1 MLAHPNRFLMPSSF
15 MNESEQARVQ
25 QIDEEIG
32 RLERDYAHR
41 EAYGDAGPK
50 LQQLL
55 RTIAILRHERE
66 ALTSTHIQS

>member
-1 MLAHPNRFLMPSSF
+1 MTETELTRL
-15 MNESEQARVQ
+15 Q
-25 QIDEEIG
+25 QIDDEIG

-55 RTIAILRHERE
+55 RSIAILRRERQS
-66 ALTSTHIQS
+66 LTDIQVR

>member
-1 MLAHPNRFLMPSSF
+1 MT
-15 MNESEQARVQ
+15 NESSQEKLA
-25 QIDEEIG
+25 QIDERIS

-55 RTIAILRHERE
+55 RSIAMLRRERE
-66 ALTSTHIQS
+66 ALTADSQN

>member
-1 MLAHPNRFLMPSSF
+1 MTETEL
-15 MNESEQARVQ
+15 ARVQ
-25 QIDEEIG
+25 QIDVQIG

-55 RTIAILRHERE
+55 RSIAILRRERQS
-66 ALTSTHIQS
+66 LTDTPVQ

>member
-1 MLAHPNRFLMPSSF
+1 MT
-15 MNESEQARVQ
+15 QAAQIRLQ
-25 QIDEEIG
+25 QIDDEIG

-55 RTIAILRHERE
+55 RSIAILRRERE
-66 ALTSTHIQS
+66 ALLETPAQT

>member
-1 MLAHPNRFLMPSSF
+1 MTNASPQLRIA
-15 MNESEQARVQ
+15 

-55 RTIAILRHERE
+55 RTIAMLRHERD
-66 ALTSTHIQS
+66 ALTATTQLQ